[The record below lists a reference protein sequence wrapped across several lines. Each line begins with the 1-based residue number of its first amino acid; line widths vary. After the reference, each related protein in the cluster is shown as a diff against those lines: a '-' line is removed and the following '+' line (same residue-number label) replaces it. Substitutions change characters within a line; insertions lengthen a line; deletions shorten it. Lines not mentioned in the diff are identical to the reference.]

1 MTRFCRKPKPAPP
14 QEPKQEPKGHTLYA
28 EFIKE
33 QLASQEA
40 RKASL
45 EQRGLAVIS
54 TSGALATLLFGLTAL
69 TVARE
74 ATYDIPG
81 TAATFLLFAL
91 AFFVL
96 AGICGLVT
104 NLPRGYEATT
114 VEGLRK
120 GVSERWGDDEATASK
135 RVARTRLT
143 VLASAKAVNKQKG
156 YLLVAGMVSEII
168 AVALVGVAMGFV
180 LWD

>member
-1 MTRFCRKPKPAPP
+1 VS
-14 QEPKQEPKGHTLYA
+14 QERGGHVVYA
-28 EFIKE
+28 DFIKE
-33 QLASQEA
+33 QLAAQDA

-45 EQRGLAVIS
+45 EQRGLAVIT
-54 TSGALATLLFGLTAL
+54 TSGALVTLLFGLTAL

-91 AFFVL
+91 GFFLL
-96 AGICGLVT
+96 AAVSGLLT

-114 VEGLRK
+114 VEGLRE
-120 GVSERWGDDEATASK
+120 GVRNRWGDDEATASR
-135 RVARTRLT
+135 RVAHTRLN
-143 VLASAKAVNKQKG
+143 VLASAKSVNKQKG
-156 YLLVAGMVSEII
+156 YLLVAGMVLEII
-168 AVALVGVAMGFV
+168 AVTLVAVAMAFV